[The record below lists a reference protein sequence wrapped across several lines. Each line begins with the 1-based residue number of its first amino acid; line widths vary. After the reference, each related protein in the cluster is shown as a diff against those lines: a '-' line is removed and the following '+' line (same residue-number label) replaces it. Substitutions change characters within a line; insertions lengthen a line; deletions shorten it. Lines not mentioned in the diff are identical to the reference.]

1 MTFAVYTDQEG
12 YIGDVSAPS
21 REAAVEFLTG
31 QGYEPEALE
40 LRELVDV
47 IEEMEREIHPEG

>member
-1 MTFAVYTDQEG
+1 MLFAVYTDQEG

-21 REAAVEFLTG
+21 REVAVKFLAG
-31 QGYEPEALE
+31 QGYAPGTFE